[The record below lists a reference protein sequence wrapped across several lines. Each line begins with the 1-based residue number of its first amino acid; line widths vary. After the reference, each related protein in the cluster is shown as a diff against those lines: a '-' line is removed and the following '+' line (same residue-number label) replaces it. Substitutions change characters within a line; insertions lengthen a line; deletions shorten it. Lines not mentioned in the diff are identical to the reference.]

1 MPVKQGIDIL
11 LLLCSLLLLL
21 LLLLLIYACETGHRY
36 SPSAL

>member
-11 LLLCSLLLLL
+11 LLLYS